1 MKGFLRN
8 SGFLS
13 SCWISIK
20 SFDNGDNLSANSKSV
35 VETLGGGVCHDCY
48 IGSVLNDQTM
58 SSVSWKTCL
67 CANDHQSG

>member
-1 MKGFLRN
+1 MKGFLLN

-20 SFDNGDNLSANSKSV
+20 SFDNGDNLSANSV
-35 VETLGGGVCHDCY
+35 VETLGCGVCRDCF
-48 IGSVLNDQTM
+48 IGSVINDQTM
-58 SSVSWKTCL
+58 SSVSWKACL